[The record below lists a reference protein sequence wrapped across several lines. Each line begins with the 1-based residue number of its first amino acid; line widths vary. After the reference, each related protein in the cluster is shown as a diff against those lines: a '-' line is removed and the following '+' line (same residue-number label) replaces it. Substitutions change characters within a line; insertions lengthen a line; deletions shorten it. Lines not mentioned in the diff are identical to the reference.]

1 MLIPHQ
7 DSPFKNYRLKDGIQ
21 GYQFM
26 PNAVCKASNGYIL
39 FGGINGITS
48 FKPESFTDNPFAP
61 PVLIT
66 ELKLFD
72 KIVKPGDETGLLT
85 SQISQTQRIVL
96 RHDQSMIS
104 LKLAVAN
111 FVSGSHNTFAYKLEG
126 YDNKWHHLTDDQ
138 NVIYSY
144 LPPGTYRFLVK
155 AANNDDKWN
164 EILPCWKS
172 RFCHLGMLHGLPNLS
187 ISWLLRV
194 YFTPYSAF
202 SRIVKEKSRSEYR
215 SIMSRYASR
224 RCMRC
229 ASASS

>member
-1 MLIPHQ
+1 
-7 DSPFKNYRLKDGIQ
+7 
-21 GYQFM
+21 M

-111 FVSGSHNTFAYKLEG
+111 FVSVRT
-126 YDNKWHHLTDDQ
+126 
-138 NVIYSY
+138 IP
-144 LPPGTYRFLVK
+144 LPISWKDMIISGI
-155 AANNDDKWN
+155 
-164 EILPCWKS
+164 IL
-172 RFCHLGMLHGLPNLS
+172 LMTVTLS
-187 ISWLLRV
+187 IPI
-194 YFTPYSAF
+194 FH
-202 SRIVKEKSRSEYR
+202 
-215 SIMSRYASR
+215 
-224 RCMRC
+224 
-229 ASASS
+229 